1 MKMEL
6 MIPVW
11 LESATPQLA
20 SSDLK
25 SIQGAAVA
33 LVDDNYDPSFTG
45 QLEEKLRAAYGV
57 VVKRLMKPHGSAP
70 SPKSLIEEAAQCR
83 VAIVGIGL

>member
-1 MKMEL
+1 MDI

-11 LESATPQLA
+11 QETLKPQIA
-20 SSDLK
+20 KSDLK
-25 SIQGAAVA
+25 SLQGVSVA

-45 QLEEKLRAAYGV
+45 QLENKLQELYGAV
-57 VVKRLMKPHGSAP
+57 LKRLLKPHGSAP

-83 VAIVGIGL
+83 VAVVGIGL

>member
-1 MKMEL
+1 MDI

-11 LESATPQLA
+11 QETAKPQLA
-20 SSDLK
+20 KSDLDSLK
-25 SIQGAAVA
+25 GATVA
-33 LVDDNYDPSFTG
+33 LVDDNYDPSFTD
-45 QLEEKLRAAYGV
+45 QLEHKLREAYGV
-57 VVKRLMKPHGSAP
+57 VIKRLMKPHGSAP